1 VTPPGLRG
9 RAQALWPA
17 LRAFLVTLALLV
29 GLVEGLPF
37 PTPELRAKLPS
48 ALLALLDPLQRAQ
61 LFALGPFRP
70 IGDEFQLSQRWTLFV
85 GAPTQRYRI
94 RLEARERH
102 AEDWTLL
109 YRPHDPE
116 HGFLASE
123 LEYRRVRGAWN
134 PRRAGTPAGYSSA
147 VSWIAGRVFDERP
160 EFYEVRVRM
169 EKIEILPRGA
179 GFRSKGRFV
188 NEQRRTRPEVGR

>member
-1 VTPPGLRG
+1 VTPELRA
-9 RAQALWPA
+9 RAQAVWPA
-17 LRAFLVTLALLV
+17 LRAGLVTLALLV

-37 PTPELRAKLPS
+37 PTSEVRARFPS
-48 ALLALLDPLQRAQ
+48 AVLAVLDALQRAQ
-61 LFALGPFRP
+61 LFALDPFRP
-70 IGDEFQLSQRWTLFV
+70 IGDEFQLSQRWTLFG

-94 RLEARERH
+94 WLEARELH
-102 AEDWTLL
+102 AEAWTLL

-134 PRRAGTPAGYSSA
+134 PRRAGAPAGYSSV
-147 VSWIAGRVFDERP
+147 VSWVAGRVFDERP

-169 EKIEILPRGA
+169 EKIEILPNGA
-179 GFRSKGRFV
+179 GFRSKGKFQ